1 MSSSLLFL
9 NTNTHGYEV
18 FLSLVTQPSIPIL
31 SMPLQHGYVIILAE
45 KVVPYS
51 LERQD
56 YHPSPLRNTITR
68 KWPDRSGARAL
79 SNYIAQECC
88 PRYLLT

>member
-9 NTNTHGYEV
+9 NTSTHGYEV

-31 SMPLQHGYVIILAE
+31 SMPLQHGYGIILAE

-56 YHPSPLRNTITR
+56 YHPLSASKYDYTQVAGPI
-68 KWPDRSGARAL
+68 WRAGSIEL
-79 SNYIAQECC
+79 
-88 PRYLLT
+88 